1 MRPRKIISGGQSGAD
16 LGGLRAAEALGI
28 ATGGAMP
35 RGFRTEAGPRPNYAE
50 RFGMHE
56 TSSSSYQSRT
66 RQNVIDSAG
75 TVIFGGPLL
84 AGGSLLTKRLCD
96 DLEKPCLILDFPA
109 VNDQRERFTDW
120 LASHPIEVLNV
131 AGNRESQSPEI
142 EVFVFQFL
150 VTALKT

>member
-1 MRPRKIISGGQSGAD
+1 
-16 LGGLRAAEALGI
+16 
-28 ATGGAMP
+28 
-35 RGFRTEAGPRPNYAE
+35 
-50 RFGMHE
+50 MHE